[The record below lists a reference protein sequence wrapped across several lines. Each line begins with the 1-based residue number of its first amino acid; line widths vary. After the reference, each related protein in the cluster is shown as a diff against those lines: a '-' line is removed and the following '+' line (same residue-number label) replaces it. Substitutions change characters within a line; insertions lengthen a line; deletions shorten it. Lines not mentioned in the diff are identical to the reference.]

1 MTPLWSPSQT
11 QIESTVLYAFMQE
24 ANRKFSLSLKDYEQL
39 HKWSVE
45 SPEDFWGFC
54 WDCFGIIGDKGNR
67 VASNLGKL
75 EQVSWFP
82 EAKLNFAENFLSRRD
97 DATAIHYRVENLEKR
112 SLSWA
117 QLYDQVSQIQQFLA
131 VSGVKAGDRVAG
143 CLPNCP
149 ETVVAML
156 ATTSLGAVW
165 TQTSPD
171 FGSNS
176 IIERFSQV
184 EPKVLFTVDGYNYNY
199 NGKPQ
204 DIREKM
210 TGVSKALPTV
220 TQTVT
225 ISTLNLETADTI
237 SWSALL
243 SDYRPEEIQFTRIGF
258 NEPGYI
264 LYSSGTTGKPKCIVH
279 RVGGVLMQHM
289 KEQRLQCNVKPN
301 DTVFWFTT
309 CGWMMWNWLA
319 SALASGASI
328 ALYEGSPMA
337 PNDTVL
343 FDYADEVGITHFGTS
358 PKFLDTLKKAGH
370 QPARSHDLSS
380 IRLLASTGSV
390 LAPETFDYVYKDI
403 KADLQLI
410 STSGGTDICGS
421 FIGGNPI
428 QPVYKGQL
436 QSAQLGMDV
445 AIFNDDGNAV
455 FGERGELVCRNAHV
469 SMPAGFWND
478 PDGERYHNAYFD
490 RFDNI
495 WCHGDFVEIT
505 EQKGWIVYGRSD
517 ATLNPGGVRIG
528 TAEIYRHVEQLDE
541 VIESVAIGQEWDN
554 DVRVVLF
561 VVLRNGVTLS
571 EELALNIK
579 RTVRSHCT
587 PRHVPAK
594 VLQVTEIPR
603 TRSGK
608 IVELAIR
615 EVVHNRPVK
624 NQNALGN
631 PEALEHFRN
640 RAELD
645 S

>member
-1 MTPLWSPSQT
+1 MQPLWSPSQSD
-11 QIESTVLYAFMQE
+11 IEATNIYDFMQA
-24 ANRKFSLSLKDYEQL
+24 ANAEFGLALANYDQL
-39 HKWSVE
+39 HRWSVA
-45 SPEDFWGFC
+45 SAEDFWSFS
-54 WDCFGIIGDKGNR
+54 WDYFGVLGDKGNQITQDLT
-67 VASNLGKL
+67 VL
-75 EQVSWFP
+75 EKVNWFP
-82 EAKLNFAENFLSRRD
+82 QARINFAENLLTRRD
-97 DATAIHYRVENLEKR
+97 EGVALHFRVENVESR

-117 QLYDQVSQIQQFLA
+117 QLYDQVSQLQQFLIR
-131 VSGVKAGDRVAG
+131 SGIQAGDRVAG
-143 CLPNCP
+143 CMPNCP
-149 ETVVAML
+149 ETIVAML

-171 FGSNS
+171 FGANS
-176 IIERFSQV
+176 IVERFGQV
-184 EPKVLFTVDGYNYNY
+184 EPKLLFTVDGYVY

-210 TGVSKALPTV
+210 SEVREQLPTV
-220 TQTVT
+220 QTSVLF
-225 ISTLNLETADTI
+225 SMLGLVSENGV
-237 SWSALL
+237 SWNSIQEQH
-243 SDYRPEEIQFTRIGF
+243 DPCDIQFTRIDF
-258 NEPGYI
+258 NDPGYI

-289 KEQRLQCNVKPN
+289 KEQRLQCDVKPG

-309 CGWMMWNWLA
+309 CGWMMWNWLV
-319 SALASGASI
+319 SALASGATI
-328 ALYEGSPMA
+328 ALYDGSPMA
-337 PNDTVL
+337 PTDTVL

-358 PKFLDTLKKAGH
+358 PKFLDSLKKAGH
-370 QPARSHDLSS
+370 RPVRSHDLSS
-380 IRLLASTGSV
+380 IRVLASTGSV
-390 LAPETFDYVYKDI
+390 LAPETFDYVYQDI
-403 KADLQLI
+403 KADVQLV

-421 FIGGNPI
+421 FIGGNPM

-436 QSAQLGMDV
+436 QSIQLGLDV
-445 AIFNDDGNAV
+445 AIFDDDGQPV
-455 FGERGELVCRNAHV
+455 VGERGELVCRNAHV

-505 EQKGWIVYGRSD
+505 EQKGLIVHGRSD

-541 VIESVAIGQEWDN
+541 VLESVAIGQEWDN

-561 VVLRNGVTLS
+561 VVLRDQLTLTD
-571 EELALNIK
+571 ELSMQIK
-579 RTVRSHCT
+579 RTVRSQCT
-587 PRHVPAK
+587 PRHVPAQI
-594 VLQVTEIPR
+594 LQVPEIPR

-624 NQNALGN
+624 NQTALGN
-631 PEALEHFRN
+631 PEALEHFRD
-640 RAELD
+640 RAEL
-645 S
+645 SS